1 MTGMTTGMFRLTGA
15 LTLALAATMPLKP
28 AAAQEAVIVL
38 GSAEAGVPN
47 YDPIRGAILN
57 TGAGLIYDRLV
68 EQDADQSFH
77 PHLATS
83 WESSPDGMTWTFK
96 LRQGVKFT
104 DGEPFN
110 AQTILWWIPKYK
122 GTENEFMI
130 DAIDRVEAV
139 DDYTVR
145 FVMKRPEPNLIFN
158 LSNAFMGI
166 PSPKA
171 YDAAGDSYGV
181 TEAVGTG
188 PYKLESFTVGQET
201 ILVRNDDYA
210 WGSDLSENQG
220 PPYLERLVLREIPD
234 QSTAFLELKTGG
246 VDMLLDVPTD
256 YLSQLK
262 SQPDIDF
269 RLQPGFGTTFM
280 AINTQLAPFTDIHV
294 RQATALAIDQS
305 AVLKTIYSGVGL
317 EAHQFLIAS
326 LPESKIDPQY
336 EIRFDS
342 AKANRIL
349 DDAGWVRGDDGIR
362 VKDGKKLSV
371 QMWTRAETEF
381 KRIAELVQ
389 AQLKGIGMDAQITV
403 FDTST
408 IRDQYKRGEHQLVIA
423 TYGWNNADI
432 LDWCFSGKRLY
443 YPNVSMWNDPKSEEL
458 NEVAMHQSRTPA
470 EREANFRKYHEYL
483 LSQFVFAPI
492 YEPSQNMAFNKIR
505 LQVPAV
511 IRGPQML
518 EQTFVD
524 IKPAE

>member
-1 MTGMTTGMFRLTGA
+1 MTGLTTGGVRLAGV
-15 LTLALAATMPLKP
+15 LGLALAAMLPLRP

-57 TGAGLIYDRLV
+57 TGTSLIYDRLV

-83 WESSPDGMTWTFK
+83 WDSSPDGMSWTFK

-110 AQTILWWIPKYK
+110 AQTIVWWIPKYK
-122 GTENEFMI
+122 GTENEFMV

-145 FVMKRPEPNLIFN
+145 FVMKRPEPNLIYN
-158 LSNAFMGI
+158 LASAFMSI

-171 YDAAGDSYGV
+171 FDAAGDSYGV

-201 ILVRNDDYA
+201 VLVRNDDYA
-210 WGSDLSENQG
+210 WASDLSENQG
-220 PPYLERLVLREIPD
+220 PPHIERLTLREIPD

-246 VDMLLDVPTD
+246 VDMLLDLPTD

-262 SQPDIDF
+262 SEPDIDF
-269 RLQPGFGTTFM
+269 RSQPGFGVTYM
-280 AINTQLAPFTDIHV
+280 PINTQAEPFTDIRV
-294 RQATALAIDQS
+294 RQATALAIDQ
-305 AVLKTIYSGVGL
+305 AAILKTVYNGIGI

-326 LPESKIDPQY
+326 LPESKVDPKA
-336 EIRFDS
+336 EIHYDAAR
-342 AKANRIL
+342 ANQIL
-349 DDAGWVRGDDGIR
+349 DEAGWVRGDDGIR

-371 QMWTRAETEF
+371 KLWTRSETEF
-381 KRIAELVQ
+381 KRIAEIVQ
-389 AQLKGIGMDAQITV
+389 AQLKAIGMDAAITV

-408 IRDQYKRGEHQLVIA
+408 IRDQYKKGEHQLVIS

-432 LDWCFSGKRLY
+432 LDWFFSGKRLF

-458 NEVAMHQSRTPA
+458 NEVAMHRSHTGA

-483 LSQFVFAPI
+483 LSQFVSAPI
-492 YEPSQNMAFNKIR
+492 YEPAQNMAFNKTR

-511 IRGPQML
+511 IRGPQL
-518 EQTFVD
+518 SQQTIVD
-524 IKPAE
+524 LKVVE